1 MKPSG
6 LITMTLL
13 CVCLSSVVKGQ
24 DDEQPQSPQLDIV
37 TVDPQTGFAV
47 LQWLPSVSTDVGS
60 YVIYTFSNG
69 TADAVDTVRSPYI
82 TEYTHTASTAR
93 YGSVT
98 YVVAAMDSSQ
108 NISPL
113 SNSLSTLFLT
123 AVSDT
128 CHGTIDIS
136 WTSFQNPLHPADSY
150 VLWSGTGEGSMEPDS
165 ILPLTATSLS
175 LSDMASSTRY
185 CFYVSSS
192 YEEEELSASNK
203 ACVRTGSE
211 IFPGWVSI
219 GSVSV
224 TPNGL
229 SIAGS
234 YDGEGSLDSFVLQEL
249 DPISSQWS
257 AVMSGTGSDGSYT
270 AEIPGADTGS
280 VNLYRISVVNIC
292 GIVAATSPP
301 ARNILLESSVTGTR
315 IDLRWNNPFPS
326 DDVVCSVWRETGKGW
341 EEIAGNISDTVWSED
356 YSSFAQNILS
366 AYVSYHVT
374 VLRAGAPAGAPQSR
388 SNTAYAELIENIYM
402 PNAFTPNGDGLNDL
416 FLPVLSFVPV
426 SYEMRIYT
434 RNGVLVFST
443 GDHAAGWDGRYHDT
457 PMASGVYLWSMRVT
471 APSGRTEER
480 RGTVTIMP

>member
-150 VLWSGTGEGSMEPDS
+150 VLWSGTGERSMEPDS

-185 CFYVSSS
+185 C
-192 YEEEELSASNK
+192 
-203 ACVRTGSE
+203 
-211 IFPGWVSI
+211 
-219 GSVSV
+219 
-224 TPNGL
+224 
-229 SIAGS
+229 
-234 YDGEGSLDSFVLQEL
+234 
-249 DPISSQWS
+249 
-257 AVMSGTGSDGSYT
+257 
-270 AEIPGADTGS
+270 
-280 VNLYRISVVNIC
+280 
-292 GIVAATSPP
+292 
-301 ARNILLESSVTGTR
+301 
-315 IDLRWNNPFPS
+315 
-326 DDVVCSVWRETGKGW
+326 
-341 EEIAGNISDTVWSED
+341 
-356 YSSFAQNILS
+356 
-366 AYVSYHVT
+366 
-374 VLRAGAPAGAPQSR
+374 
-388 SNTAYAELIENIYM
+388 
-402 PNAFTPNGDGLNDL
+402 
-416 FLPVLSFVPV
+416 
-426 SYEMRIYT
+426 
-434 RNGVLVFST
+434 
-443 GDHAAGWDGRYHDT
+443 
-457 PMASGVYLWSMRVT
+457 
-471 APSGRTEER
+471 
-480 RGTVTIMP
+480 